1 MITEE
6 QAKAKTDSEL
16 LEIWEHQN
24 DYIEE
29 MVTRVKAEI
38 ERRNLDTS
46 GIRVITLE
54 EIEKKKE
61 VAETKA
67 ERNFARGVALLTG
80 ITGLTTLG
88 TASSLSS
95 GERFMVSG
103 YGLLLVVISFGIWMG
118 KRWGLIS
125 GLIFYALAATG
136 GAIGIVFNAV
146 MRERIYGHFGPPD
159 MNDILVIFVSV
170 FMAAILN
177 SLRKR
182 VRMEAASKGK

>member
-6 QAKAKTDSEL
+6 QVKAKTDSEL

-38 ERRNLDTS
+38 ERRKLDTS
-46 GIRVITLE
+46 GIRVVTLE

-125 GLIFYALAATG
+125 GLIFYALAAAG
-136 GAIGIVFNAV
+136 GVIGIVFNAV
-146 MRERIYGHFGPPD
+146 MGERIYGHFGPPD

>member
-6 QAKAKTDSEL
+6 QVKAKTDSEL

-24 DYIEE
+24 DYMAE

-46 GIRVITLE
+46 GIHVSTPE

-61 VAETKA
+61 GAQAKSD
-67 ERNFARGVALLTG
+67 RNWARGTALLTG
-80 ITGLTTLG
+80 V
-88 TASSLSS
+88 TALSAIGPAFSSAS
-95 GERFMVSG
+95 GERFVVLG
-103 YGLLLVVISFGIWMG
+103 LGLLLMVASFGIWMG

-125 GLIFYALAATG
+125 GLIFYVLAAVG
-136 GAIGIVFNAV
+136 GVLSIVFNTV
-146 MRERIYGHFGPPD
+146 MRQRIYGHFRPPD
-159 MNDILVIFVSV
+159 VNDIWVTCVSV
-170 FMAAILN
+170 FMALVLN

-182 VRMEAASKGK
+182 VRMNAASRSK